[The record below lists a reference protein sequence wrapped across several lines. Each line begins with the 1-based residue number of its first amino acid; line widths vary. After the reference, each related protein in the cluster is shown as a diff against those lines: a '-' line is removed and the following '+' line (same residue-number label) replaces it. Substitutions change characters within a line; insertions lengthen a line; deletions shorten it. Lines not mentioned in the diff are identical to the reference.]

1 MVVMLV
7 KYKLILKDVFTEIMD
22 TKKKKKKDNMP
33 GRSTCEHVLG
43 NKT

>member
-1 MVVMLV
+1 MVVMVV

-22 TKKKKKKDNMP
+22 TKKKKDKMP
-33 GRSTCEHVLG
+33 GRSTCKHVLG